1 MRQISTDPRQK
12 KEGEEEK
19 GTTEEARK
27 EETDQA
33 PDRRRERAG
42 EREREKGKGEWRKR
56 RRRDDCRKRETT
68 GKRTAIGQLRQV
80 ATRALVCRP
89 AAALARCSLI
99 DGLIIICAC
108 LCFFDSIYPCLSP
121 SLFPLSISHSRTALR
136 SRRSA

>member
-1 MRQISTDPRQK
+1 LRQISTDPRRK
-12 KEGEEEK
+12 KRDGEGEK

-42 EREREKGKGEWRKR
+42 ERKREKGKGEWRKR
-56 RRRDDCRKRETT
+56 GRRREDWRKRETT
-68 GKRTAIGQLRQV
+68 GKCTAIGQLRQV

-99 DGLIIICAC
+99 DG
-108 LCFFDSIYPCLSP
+108 
-121 SLFPLSISHSRTALR
+121 
-136 SRRSA
+136 